1 VTRAVVALGANLG
14 DRGAALSQAIEAL
27 AARMHLVAMSG
38 LFETEPVGGPVGQP
52 KFCNAVVLLD
62 TELDAPGLLA
72 VAHELEAAAGRER
85 VERWGPRTL
94 DVDIIAFG
102 DAISADP
109 ILTLPH
115 PRARER
121 AFVLLPWLDADPA
134 AVLPGV
140 GPVTELIADLDLDG
154 VRRIG
159 ELGTTRA
166 TG

>member
-14 DRGAALSQAIEAL
+14 DRGAALGRAIEAL
-27 AARMHLVAMSG
+27 AGRTQLVAVSG

-52 KFCNAVVLLD
+52 EFYNAVVVLN
-62 TELDAPGLLA
+62 TELDAPALLA
-72 VAHELEAAAGRER
+72 VAHELEADAGRVR
-85 VERWGPRTL
+85 DERWGPRTL

-102 DAISADP
+102 DAISDDP

-115 PRARER
+115 PRARMR

-140 GPVTELIADLDLDG
+140 GPVAELAAGLESDG

-159 ELGTTRA
+159 EFPGTQA
-166 TG
+166 TA